1 VAKESQQ
8 NHATEF
14 VMKIVSKDMPQKF
27 NPEKHARKVDDN
39 GDGIH
44 MQGILLAVKKICKDF
59 FLTKLLHHYCR
70 NMYTLI

>member
-1 VAKESQQ
+1 VGKESQQ

-14 VMKIVSKDMPQKF
+14 EKKIVSKDMPQKF

-39 GDGIH
+39 GYGIH

-59 FLTKLLHHYCR
+59 F
-70 NMYTLI
+70 